1 MKKEEIIQGI
11 LDYLNNDKAKYA
23 VMVSGP
29 WGSGKTYLYEHGISE
44 AIETNENG
52 KNERKVNTYIS
63 LYGMATVEELT
74 REIVLNYIIKSKLN
88 GNVTEGKIFQKLE
101 KITGILSK
109 MITVSLN
116 NVSVNFNDI
125 KGVLQ
130 ENVKFQNMVICFDDL
145 ERCNIPINIV
155 FGVINN
161 LVEHCGCKVIIL
173 ADEENIGNMYANL
186 NIENKYLSIINGR
199 KIVFEKDCNK
209 EDLKGLEAITV
220 KELKELNKKVYE
232 ENYLY
237 KDIKEKVIG
246 VTFPYQ
252 VEIKKEFDTIIKES
266 INSEEL
272 RRELHKKKED
282 ILQYMEKCDNSNI
295 RITKNWM
302 INFERIFKVI
312 KKNYDGKY
320 FNEIFN
326 NFLIYSIRVACALG
340 KNKPLYKWKNDEMI
354 GEGIYL
360 EDSFLFNTCGYKFID
375 MLYIQSILN
384 PMEVYYA
391 ANYIMNKM
399 KKEEEQ
405 LKRYSRGEA
414 LNKLHEWK
422 YYEDED
428 IDPIICDL
436 LIELKDKKYVY
447 QDYPNIIAY
456 VILLHSKRL
465 YNGSVDTFID
475 AMEKNIKEEKGKVEI
490 ERLGNGTWD
499 DEAIEHK
506 YYKYLEK
513 IENCIESKNHALS
526 QNDINKSLVESND
539 NWAEDL
545 YAYCKKNADTFL
557 QEYKFFYYIDI
568 EALYKKI
575 VNAKP
580 KEIYI
585 VGDVIRGVYRF
596 GNIYE
601 FYVKDIAK
609 VKEFVEMLNKW
620 EPEKETRKI
629 AKAGLIN
636 ILKEKLKDLG
646 ASID

>member
-88 GNVTEGKIFQKLE
+88 SNDAAGKIFPKLE

-109 MITVSLN
+109 MITVSVN

-199 KIVFEKDCNK
+199 KIVFEKECNK

-246 VTFPYQ
+246 ATFPYE

-266 INSEEL
+266 INSEDL
-272 RRELHKKKED
+272 KGKLYKKKED

-340 KNKPLYKWKNDEMI
+340 KNNPLYKWKNDEMI

-360 EDSFLFNTCGYKFID
+360 EDGFLFNTCGYKFID

-391 ANYIMNKM
+391 ANYIMDKM

-414 LNKLHEWK
+414 LNKLREWR
-422 YYEDED
+422 YYEDEE
-428 IDPIICDL
+428 IEPIICDL
-436 LIELKDKKYVY
+436 LNEIKNKKYVY
-447 QDYPNIIAY
+447 QDYPNIIAN
-456 VILLHSKRL
+456 VLMFRSKKL
-465 YNGSVDTFID
+465 YNGSVDTFIK
-475 AMEKNIKEEKGKVEI
+475 AMEENIKEEKGKVDI
-490 ERLGNGTWD
+490 ERMANGAWN
-499 DEAIEHK
+499 DEVLEQE
-506 YYKYLEK
+506 YYQYLEK
-513 IENCIESKNHALS
+513 LENCIESKNNVLS
-526 QNDINKSLVESND
+526 QNDINKPLVENND

-545 YAYCKKNADTFL
+545 YVYCKENADTFL

-568 EALYKKI
+568 EALYRKI
-575 VNAKP
+575 VKAKP
-580 KEIYI
+580 KEIYR
-585 VGDVIRGVYRF
+585 VNDVIRGVYRF
-596 GNIYE
+596 GNINE
-601 FYVKDIAK
+601 FYAKDIGK
-609 VKEFVEMLNKW
+609 LKTFVEMINKW
-620 EPEKETRKI
+620 EPEKETRRM
-629 AKAGLIN
+629 AKEMLVDT
-636 ILKEKLKDLG
+636 LKEKLKDLG
-646 ASID
+646 APID

>member
-44 AIETNENG
+44 EIKKNENG

-74 REIVLNYIIKSKLN
+74 REIVLNYIVKSKLN
-88 GNVTEGKIFQKLE
+88 SNVTEGKIFQKLE

-109 MITVSLN
+109 MITVSVN
-116 NVSVNFNDI
+116 NVSVDFNDI
-125 KGVLQ
+125 KGVFQ

-161 LVEHCGCKVIIL
+161 LVEHCECKVIIL

-199 KIVFEKDCNK
+199 KIVFEKECNK

-272 RRELHKKKED
+272 GRELHKKKED

-302 INFERIFKVI
+302 INFERIYKVI

-340 KNKPLYKWKNDEMI
+340 KNKPLHKWKNDEMI

-360 EDSFLFNTCGYKFID
+360 EDGFLFNTCGYKFID

-391 ANYIMNKM
+391 ANYIMDKM

-414 LNKLHEWK
+414 LNKLREWR
-422 YYEDED
+422 YYEDEE
-428 IDPIICDL
+428 IEPIICDL
-436 LIELKDKKYVY
+436 LNEIKNKKYVY
-447 QDYPNIIAY
+447 QDYPNIIAN
-456 VILLHSKRL
+456 VLMFRSKKL
-465 YNGSVDTFID
+465 YNGSVDTFIK
-475 AMEKNIKEEKGKVEI
+475 AMEENIKEEKGKVDI
-490 ERLGNGTWD
+490 ERMANGAWN
-499 DEAIEHK
+499 DEVLEQE
-506 YYKYLEK
+506 YYQYLEK
-513 IENCIESKNHALS
+513 LENCIESKNNVLS
-526 QNDINKSLVESND
+526 QNDINKPLVENND

-545 YAYCKKNADTFL
+545 YVYCKENADTFL

-568 EALYKKI
+568 EALYRKI
-575 VNAKP
+575 VKAKP
-580 KEIYI
+580 KEIYR
-585 VGDVIRGVYRF
+585 VNDVIRGVYRF
-596 GNIYE
+596 GNINE
-601 FYVKDIAK
+601 FYAKDIGK
-609 VKEFVEMLNKW
+609 LKTFVEMINKW
-620 EPEKETRKI
+620 EPEKETRRM
-629 AKAGLIN
+629 AKEMLVDT
-636 ILKEKLKDLG
+636 LKEKLKDLG
-646 ASID
+646 APNN